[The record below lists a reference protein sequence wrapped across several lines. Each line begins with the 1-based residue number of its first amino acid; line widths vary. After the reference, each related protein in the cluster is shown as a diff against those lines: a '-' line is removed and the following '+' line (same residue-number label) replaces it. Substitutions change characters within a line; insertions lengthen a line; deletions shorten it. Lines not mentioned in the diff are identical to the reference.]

1 MPAIYNRLAADD
13 QNRVDAIILLA
24 FARTGSFEI
33 HVDGWLG
40 NAGKEATTGQE
51 MAKLPAAKVFC
62 VYGVEEKKD
71 SGCTDTTAVG
81 EAVQLPGGHH
91 FDEDYPAL
99 AKRLID
105 AINKRQGKVAAQ

>member
-1 MPAIYNRLAADD
+1 
-13 QNRVDAIILLA
+13 
-24 FARTGSFEI
+24 
-33 HVDGWLG
+33 
-40 NAGKEATTGQE
+40 
-51 MAKLPAAKVFC
+51 C
-62 VYGVEEKKD
+62 VYGIEEKKD